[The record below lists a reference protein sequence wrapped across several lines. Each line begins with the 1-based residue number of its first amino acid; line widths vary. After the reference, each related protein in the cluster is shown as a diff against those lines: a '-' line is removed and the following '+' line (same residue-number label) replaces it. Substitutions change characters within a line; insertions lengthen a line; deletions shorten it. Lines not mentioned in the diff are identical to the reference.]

1 MCTVYSAYNI
11 APLVRIPSPDPYQAF
26 QAIDGGAVAVI
37 APYVETKKQ
46 VQDLRGAVKLRPLKG
61 KKLSNILNGN
71 ETLQGE
77 LMNYLTEYNANNLLF
92 VTIESV
98 PAIQNLD
105 AILSVPGLDGIV
117 VGPHDLSCSL
127 GIPEQYEHPKFSE
140 ALQTIADKTCSNHLI
155 AGIHFMGCG
164 SISLAIDWI
173 KLGYNMHIQHADIFY
188 VAQGLRKD
196 LQGIRE
202 MLGDTGAAQADS
214 IIV

>member
-1 MCTVYSAYNI
+1 M
-11 APLVRIPSPDPYQAF
+11 
-26 QAIDGGAVAVI
+26 
-37 APYVETKKQ
+37 
-46 VQDLRGAVKLRPLKG
+46 
-61 KKLSNILNGN
+61 
-71 ETLQGE
+71 
-77 LMNYLTEYNANNLLF
+77 
-92 VTIESV
+92 
-98 PAIQNLD
+98 
-105 AILSVPGLDGIV
+105 
-117 VGPHDLSCSL
+117 SCSL
-127 GIPEQYEHPKFSE
+127 GIPEQYEHPKFFE

-202 MLGDTGAAQADS
+202 MLGDTGAAQTDS